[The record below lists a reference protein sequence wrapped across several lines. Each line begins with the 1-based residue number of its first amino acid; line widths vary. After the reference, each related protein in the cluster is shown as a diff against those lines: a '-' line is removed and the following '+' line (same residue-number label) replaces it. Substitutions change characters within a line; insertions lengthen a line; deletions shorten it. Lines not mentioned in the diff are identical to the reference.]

1 MMLID
6 SLKSDEVLRQA
17 QRLLRESTVT
27 YIVASF
33 SCDKKFQHFG
43 MDAIEYLLDQ
53 KYKVQLLSIS
63 HAPDDIY
70 RPNLEITKAYLPVF
84 FRLLA
89 RLSQLYQQPIR
100 GYVFATQGL
109 DLAIPLASEYLEKVT
124 RDNINYIQCPQSQ
137 TEVRFVHQQG
147 GDDET
152 GSIRIKC
159 HTGPPQRIVPIT
171 DEDLNNQ
178 LSNDTT
184 IWYDGENLKESEA
197 VCVSKATCQPM
208 ASLNLRTA
216 AQIDAAKVGCR
227 TRTLPKQ
234 STADSDPKGSAL
246 YKNQQPPNLLL
257 LMIDPISR
265 PRFERSLAK
274 TNALLSQLKFTSFD
288 SYTAVGNNSGPN
300 QAALYSG
307 QPLKSRDSISNHTR
321 EWLWDTLRKEG
332 GYATLKAED
341 GCIENSNMIQ
351 SIQPRVD
358 HGSSFNKMMCFDFQR
373 PNCLGGK
380 RAAEHL
386 VQYGIQFMSAYSKLE
401 KPWAAFLHFIDSHED
416 TQTLEGTLD
425 DILMKLLFD
434 IYKTSNIRLRK
445 GLKSKIPSTAWNNT
459 IIVLMSDHGALQ
471 LVSPLFAF
479 GVSCTENSDPASK
492 K

>member
-6 SLKSDEVLRQA
+6 SLKSDEVLRQS

-33 SCDKKFQHFG
+33 GCDHEFQHFG
-43 MDAIEYLLDQ
+43 MEAIEHLLDQ

-63 HAPDDIY
+63 HAPEDIY
-70 RPNLEITKAYLPVF
+70 RPNLEITKVFLPVF
-84 FRLLA
+84 SRMLT
-89 RLSQLYQQPIR
+89 RLSHLYQQPVR

-124 RDNINYIQCPQSQ
+124 KDKIHYMECPQSQ
-137 TEVRFVHQQG
+137 TEVRFVHEQE
-147 GDDET
+147 GDDQTE
-152 GSIRIKC
+152 GIRIKC
-159 HTGPPQRIVPIT
+159 HTGPPRKIVPIT
-171 DEDLNNQ
+171 DDNLNKQ
-178 LSNDTT
+178 LSNNTT
-184 IWYDGENLKESEA
+184 IWYDGKKLRDSEA
-197 VCVSKATCQPM
+197 VCVSKATCEPM
-208 ASLNLRTA
+208 ASLKLRTA
-216 AQIDAAKVGCR
+216 AQVAAAKVGCR
-227 TRTLPKQ
+227 TRILPKQ
-234 STADSDPKGSAL
+234 SSPDFD
-246 YKNQQPPNLLL
+246 YNNQQPPNLLL
-257 LMIDPISR
+257 LMIDPLSR

-274 TNALLSQLKFTSFD
+274 TKALLSQLNFTSFS

-307 QPLKSRDSISNHTR
+307 QPLKSRNSISNHTR
-321 EWLWDTLRKEG
+321 EWLWDTLRKKG

-358 HGSSFNKMMCFDFQR
+358 HGKAFSDMMCFDFQR

-380 RAAEHL
+380 RVAEHL
-386 VQYGIQFMSAYSKLE
+386 VQYGTQFMSAYSKLE

-425 DILMKLLFD
+425 EILVQLFFE
-434 IYKTSNIRLRK
+434 IYKTSYIRLRK
-445 GLKSKIPSTAWNNT
+445 GLKSKIPSTVWNNT
-459 IIVLMSDHGALQ
+459 VIVLMSDHGRLHLVPALS
-471 LVSPLFAF
+471 LGSL
-479 GVSCTENSDPASK
+479 
-492 K
+492 